1 MSRRY
6 ARLCVGRGAFCFPVH
21 SRTLGS
27 KSKQKPASRSIR
39 RRSSSSSIKTGHLK
53 TDQFLSNSS
62 DDFGAEIRVKNG
74 DEIGNKIMV
83 VVDSSLE
90 AKGALEWALS
100 HTVQAQDTIVLL
112 HVAQPCKQGETRHTL
127 SRFLIF
133 LLTNIG
139 FAGAESNAKKLNLR
153 AFELLHSMKK
163 DCQRRRPG
171 VEVEVAL
178 LEGKERGAII
188 VEEAKKQKVSLLV
201 LGQKRERS
209 MWWKL
214 INKCWTSRRRTSRSG
229 EVVEYCIQNAGC
241 MTIAVRRK
249 SRRLGGYLITTK
261 LHKNFW
267 LLA

>member
-6 ARLCVGRGAFCFPVH
+6 ARLCVGRGVFCFPVQ

-27 KSKQKPASRSIR
+27 KSKPKPASRSIG
-39 RRSSSSSIKTGHLK
+39 RSSSYSIK

-62 DDFGAEIRVKNG
+62 DDFGEEIRVKNG
-74 DEIGNKIMV
+74 DEMGNKIMV

-100 HTVQAQDTIVLL
+100 HTVRTQDSIVLL
-112 HVAQPCKQGETRHTL
+112 HVAQPCKQ
-127 SRFLIF
+127 
-133 LLTNIG
+133 
-139 FAGAESNAKKLNLR
+139 GAESNAKKLNLR
-153 AFELLHSMKK
+153 AFEVLHSMKK
-163 DCQRRRPG
+163 ECQRRRPG

-201 LGQKRERS
+201 LGQRRERS
-209 MWWKL
+209 TWWKL
-214 INKCWTSRRRTSRSG
+214 IKRCWTSRRRRRTSGGG

-241 MTIAVRRK
+241 MTIVVRRK

>member
-6 ARLCVGRGAFCFPVH
+6 ARLCVGRGVLCFPVH
-21 SRTLGS
+21 SRSPGS
-27 KSKQKPASRSIR
+27 KPKLKPASRSVR
-39 RRSSSSSIKTGHLK
+39 HSSSYSNK
-53 TDQFLSNSS
+53 TDQFLSHSS
-62 DDFGAEIRVKNG
+62 DDFGADIRVKNG
-74 DEIGNKIMV
+74 EESGNKIMV

-100 HTVQAQDTIVLL
+100 HTVQPQDAIVLV
-112 HVAQPCKQGETRHTL
+112 HVAQPCKQGVD
-127 SRFLIF
+127 
-133 LLTNIG
+133 
-139 FAGAESNAKKLNLR
+139 SNAKKLNLR

-163 DCQRRRPG
+163 DCQRRKPG

-178 LEGKERGAII
+178 LGGKERGAII
-188 VEEAKKQKVSLLV
+188 VEEAKKQKVALLV

-214 INKCWTSRRRTSRSG
+214 IKRCWTSRRRRRTSRSS